1 MIGDGTIRNKDNG
14 RPWITDRFPPVQPGG
29 KNFSIDVTVLLKSG
43 GRMKAM
49 YDYRTKQWKS
59 AMENMSEEK
68 KKMTEEDKEQVKYL
82 EEWAAKHPKDNK
94 QGWVAHL
101 FQRFLRRE

>member
-1 MIGDGTIRNKDNG
+1 
-14 RPWITDRFPPVQPGG
+14 
-29 KNFSIDVTVLLKSG
+29 
-43 GRMKAM
+43 
-49 YDYRTKQWKS
+49 
-59 AMENMSEEK
+59 MSEEK

-101 FQRFLRRE
+101 FQRFIKGE